1 MRGCERLLA
10 TCPVPMVSKSLTA
23 QIPSSHSCDTH
34 GPQGSDPCDLIWRG
48 EVAEASDSA
57 PSSGH

>member
-1 MRGCERLLA
+1 MRGCERLPA

-34 GPQGSDPCDLIWRG
+34 GPCDLIWRG